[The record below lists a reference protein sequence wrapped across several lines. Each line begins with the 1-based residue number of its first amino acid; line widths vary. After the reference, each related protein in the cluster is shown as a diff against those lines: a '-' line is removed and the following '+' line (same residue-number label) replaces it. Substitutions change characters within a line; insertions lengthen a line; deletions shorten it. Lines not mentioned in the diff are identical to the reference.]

1 MEVLL
6 QLCAVLAA
14 ALVCLLS
21 GSLSVSCIAL
31 SVCIFCLIGISA
43 VFRLMMRQRIQTLIS
58 YLMHVQDSLELPD
71 LTKCREDSL
80 GILHSE
86 IYKLVVLLN
95 EQSQEASK
103 GRRYLSDMLSNIS
116 HQLKTPLAGITLLAD
131 LLKNPSLPAEKR
143 AEFAEKINSQADRA
157 SWLIRNLL
165 ALSQLEAGVLKLK
178 PESVPPGRLLCDA
191 VKPFEVMAELKG
203 VHLELSAWEGTPV
216 ICDRQWTVEALSNIV
231 KNCLEHTPSG
241 GTVTASLEQNNFST
255 NFVIR
260 DNGEGIKKEQIP
272 YIFDRFYKADNAAF
286 SSVGIGL
293 SMAKQIFLLQNGDI
307 TVSSK
312 EGYGTSF
319 LAKIYTH

>member
-1 MEVLL
+1 
-6 QLCAVLAA
+6 
-14 ALVCLLS
+14 
-21 GSLSVSCIAL
+21 
-31 SVCIFCLIGISA
+31 
-43 VFRLMMRQRIQTLIS
+43 
-58 YLMHVQDSLELPD
+58 
-71 LTKCREDSL
+71 
-80 GILHSE
+80 
-86 IYKLVVLLN
+86 
-95 EQSQEASK
+95 
-103 GRRYLSDMLSNIS
+103 
-116 HQLKTPLAGITLLAD
+116 
-131 LLKNPSLPAEKR
+131 
-143 AEFAEKINSQADRA
+143 
-157 SWLIRNLL
+157 
-165 ALSQLEAGVLKLK
+165 
-178 PESVPPGRLLCDA
+178 
-191 VKPFEVMAELKG
+191 MAELKG
-203 VHLELSAWEGTPV
+203 VHLEISAWEGTPV